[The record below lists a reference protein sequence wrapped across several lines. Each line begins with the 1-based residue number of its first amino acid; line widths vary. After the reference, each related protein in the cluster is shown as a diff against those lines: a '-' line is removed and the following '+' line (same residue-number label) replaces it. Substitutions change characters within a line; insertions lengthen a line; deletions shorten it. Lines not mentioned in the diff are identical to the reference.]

1 MFVPARNPASPT
13 AASPDSDGSPHCG
26 DRGPRSAPSRA
37 RSSPVSRY
45 DDDRNLA
52 VDDGNVRRIYI
63 KDEDG
68 TTILEIP
75 LATGLAAT
83 VITAAFM
90 PVLVAVG
97 AVAALIEHVTVGIE
111 RRDSDDTGD

>member
-1 MFVPARNPASPT
+1 M
-13 AASPDSDGSPHCG
+13 
-26 DRGPRSAPSRA
+26 
-37 RSSPVSRY
+37 
-45 DDDRNLA
+45 
-52 VDDGNVRRIYI
+52 
-63 KDEDG
+63 
-68 TTILEIP
+68 
-75 LATGLAAT
+75 ATGLAAT